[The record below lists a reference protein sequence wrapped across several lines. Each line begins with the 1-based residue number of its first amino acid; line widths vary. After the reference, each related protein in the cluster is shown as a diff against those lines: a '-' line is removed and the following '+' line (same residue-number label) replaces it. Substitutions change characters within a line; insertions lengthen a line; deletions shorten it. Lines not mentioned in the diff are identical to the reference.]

1 MTIRTRWI
9 TLLLPAALLACS
21 SDDSTPADTGTAG
34 SGGTSTAGSGG
45 TSAAGNGGTSAGKGG
60 TSSTAGNGGTNAG
73 GGGTNAGGGGAAGG
87 STGGSGGSTSI
98 PDAIKVPDATAVVLL
113 TAHGV
118 GAQIYTCTDTL
129 AGAGGA
135 GGGAGSGGSAGASA
149 GSGGSTGGS
158 GGSTGGSGGSTGGSG
173 GSTGGSGG
181 APQYQWILKAPQ
193 ADLFDAGGQKIGTH
207 YAGPTWE
214 SSVDGSK
221 VVGTKIAAAASP
233 TPGNIPWLLLQAKMT
248 SGTGVFTKVTYI
260 QRLDT
265 KGGVA
270 AVDGCDAAHVG
281 AESSVAY
288 EANYVF
294 SGAP

>member
-158 GGSTGGSGGSTGGSG
+158 GGSTGGSGG
-173 GSTGGSGG
+173 

-221 VVGTKIAAAASP
+221 VVGNKIAAAPSP